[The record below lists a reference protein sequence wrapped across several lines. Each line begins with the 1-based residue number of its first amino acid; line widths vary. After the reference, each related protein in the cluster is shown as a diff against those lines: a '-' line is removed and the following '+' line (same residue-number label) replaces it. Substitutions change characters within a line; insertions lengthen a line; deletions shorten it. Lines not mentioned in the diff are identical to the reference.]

1 MTNLEVMIGWTEK
14 ELANKKALLLADLD
28 RIKQSVERM
37 ERYLQ
42 ANETPGLGEQLQ
54 NVWNLYRNMGE
65 YEQLVERAKILKG
78 LKPATDGE

>member
-14 ELANKKALLLADLD
+14 ELANKKEILLADLD

-42 ANETPGLGEQLQ
+42 NNETPGLGEQLQ

-65 YEQLVERAKILKG
+65 YEQLVQRAKILQG
-78 LKPATDGE
+78 LKPEAESK